1 MIDGEV
7 GAGDV
12 LGGGVLIDSR
22 PGDFSLSKIIYKKIF
37 IGIFFNNRKR
47 VNYKKKQF
55 SRPPPPHFKNT
66 SRLFLTGSFMSV
78 WRSIDFLLF
87 IFIAFEG
94 SSPVGHDLFAEY
106 RAKLFDVL

>member
-22 PGDFSLSKIIYKKIF
+22 PGDFSLSKNNLENNIFRIFLII
-37 IGIFFNNRKR
+37 
-47 VNYKKKQF
+47 VNVLTIKKQF
-55 SRPPPPHFKNT
+55 SRPPPPRFKNT